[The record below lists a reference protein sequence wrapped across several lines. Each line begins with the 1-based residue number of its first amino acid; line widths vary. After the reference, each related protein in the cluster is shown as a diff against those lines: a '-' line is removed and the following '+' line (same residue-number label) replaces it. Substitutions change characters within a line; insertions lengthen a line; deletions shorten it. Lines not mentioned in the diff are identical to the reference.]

1 MNKDPASSTSASNN
15 SLIEPTSITNNYSI
29 GMIVGIVAAVCVL
42 LASLVVAYYKYKK
55 LVFFLFKQVLVIWA
69 FNTIWVCFLIRL
81 TNL

>member
-1 MNKDPASSTSASNN
+1 MFSTIKMNKDPASSTSASNN

-55 LVFFLFKQVLVIWA
+55 LVFFLFKQVLVI
-69 FNTIWVCFLIRL
+69 
-81 TNL
+81 